1 MISRDIFGSPFLFK
15 RWCSKLR
22 FVWSLDLETTSLK
35 YLDLEVI
42 GWSICDGKQAC
53 YVNILPEYKQELLD
67 ILAFYICEAKMIVFH
82 NFPFDG
88 MVLRKEG
95 ISI

>member
-1 MISRDIFGSPFLFK
+1 MTKDIFESPFLFK

-22 FVWSLDLETTSLK
+22 STWSLDTETNSLK
-35 YLDLEVI
+35 YLDLELI
-42 GWSICDGKQAC
+42 GFSICDGKQAC

-67 ILAFYICEAKMIVFH
+67 ILAFYIQEAKMIVMH
-82 NFPFDG
+82 NSPFDM

-95 ISI
+95 IEI